1 MEMGAETGATCAAGA
16 AGVGPDGAL
25 AGGTE
30 DGVGGEAAGGAQAT
44 MASTTSPISDRP
56 QWVAILPPVRRLR
69 SRIVVHPVNSRAAIQ
84 SDTRVGVKRLEY
96 SATRHHRL
104 DSRPSAVFLWV
115 NVRSACECPY
125 DRADLAAGGP

>member
-16 AGVGPDGAL
+16 GGGGPAGGVWR
-25 AGGTE
+25 GTE

-44 MASTTSPISDRP
+44 MASTTSAISDRP
-56 QWVAILPPVRRLR
+56 QWVSILPPVRRLR

-96 SATRHHRL
+96 SAPRRL
-104 DSRPSAVFLWV
+104 ALT
-115 NVRSACECPY
+115 
-125 DRADLAAGGP
+125 AGRRLCSYG